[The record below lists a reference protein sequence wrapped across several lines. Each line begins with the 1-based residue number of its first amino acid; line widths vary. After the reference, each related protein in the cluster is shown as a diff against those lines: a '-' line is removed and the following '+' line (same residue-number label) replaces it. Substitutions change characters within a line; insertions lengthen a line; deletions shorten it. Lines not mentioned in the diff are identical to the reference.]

1 MSLANIVAAVFAKHP
16 DRAAIGMRLRR
27 LVNGESGRKTVELE
41 PAYHTLTYSQLWEQ
55 TGYVASS
62 LYHHSQAPLRAGDT
76 VAMLSFTNADYAALD
91 IACIRIG
98 AMTVPLQTG
107 ASLDD
112 LLAILDETQPTLLA
126 SSIEQLDTAI
136 ECLAATPS
144 IRRLMV
150 LDVVEPASAH
160 ISAIESAR
168 VRLHESGNAAEIST
182 FHDNVEVGKVLPYVE
197 LDTRP
202 GCDDE
207 LAMLIYTSGSTGLP
221 KGAMYTQK
229 LAAGMWG
236 GTWSTIFSEHQALT
250 FHYMPMSHV
259 AGHSSLKSTLA
270 RGGTCFFT
278 AQANL
283 STLIEDISL
292 VKPTEL
298 SLVPRVCEML
308 YQKYQGELARHNA
321 VDGDSRAIEILNAM
335 RVEDL
340 GGGVT
345 WASCSSAPIGPELKG
360 FTERLLGIP
369 LHNVYGSTEA
379 GAIWIDNEL
388 LRPPVEDYKLVDVPE
403 LGYYLTDRPH
413 PRGELLLR
421 TSSIVPGYYKRPELL
436 GELFDSSGYYRTG
449 DIVAEQEG
457 GKLHFVDRRKNVVK
471 LSQGEFVTLARLE
484 TLFSGIPDLDS
495 IFVHA
500 NSAWSYP
507 LAVVVPNERVS
518 TRFGGDEK
526 LIRAHLIDAI
536 RDTAKGASLRSFEIP
551 RDIIVASER
560 FTQQNGMLSDHGK
573 PLWPR
578 LRQLYAAQLDELH
591 EKIKYHETAQ
601 LQDVYR
607 LAKQRPAV
615 EVVLQAAGT
624 VLGIP
629 SETID
634 LNMQFRDLGGDS
646 LSAVTLSTL
655 LSEAFGIAVPV
666 DVIISPAY
674 DLRHIAGYVTK
685 KAQTDSVR
693 PTAYEVHGKDVTVF
707 HASDLSLKK
716 FLASELLAQQNS
728 VTSFNPLPKTILLT
742 GATGFLGRFLTLD
755 LLQRVAEEGG
765 KLICIVRAKDTE
777 LALKRL
783 RTAFGDN
790 GSVLSERFTALEK
803 GLEVVAG
810 DISEERLG
818 LDAATW
824 QRLSEEVDSI
834 IHVGA
839 LVNHLLP
846 YERLFDANVNGTAE
860 LIGLALTHHQKPIS
874 FMSSIAVSTLLG
886 EQPVQTLDEDLDIR
900 KWAST
905 VSAEDTYAAG
915 YGLTKWA
922 SEVLLREAHERF
934 GLPVTVYRSSMI
946 LAHSQEAG
954 QLNIPDM
961 FTRLLLSVA
970 ATGLA
975 PRSFY
980 QTDEYGAEK
989 HAHYDGLPVDFSSA
1003 AIVKTGLEQTS
1014 EGYRTFN
1021 LVNHHDD
1028 GVSLD
1033 SFIEWMKKGGVRINM
1048 ISDYSE
1054 WLQRF
1059 EQSLRDLPDVVRA
1072 QSMLPLLHS
1081 LAKPTNVQRG
1091 SSISSTR
1098 LQLALTKGTRLPVV
1112 VPGVDQLLID
1122 RYVSDLQALGLI
1134 PGKRMHADAV
1144 A

>member
-1 MSLANIVAAVFAKHP
+1 
-16 DRAAIGMRLRR
+16 
-27 LVNGESGRKTVELE
+27 
-41 PAYHTLTYSQLWEQ
+41 
-55 TGYVASS
+55 
-62 LYHHSQAPLRAGDT
+62 
-76 VAMLSFTNADYAALD
+76 
-91 IACIRIG
+91 
-98 AMTVPLQTG
+98 
-107 ASLDD
+107 
-112 LLAILDETQPTLLA
+112 
-126 SSIEQLDTAI
+126 
-136 ECLAATPS
+136 
-144 IRRLMV
+144 
-150 LDVVEPASAH
+150 
-160 ISAIESAR
+160 
-168 VRLHESGNAAEIST
+168 
-182 FHDNVEVGKVLPYVE
+182 
-197 LDTRP
+197 
-202 GCDDE
+202 
-207 LAMLIYTSGSTGLP
+207 
-221 KGAMYTQK
+221 
-229 LAAGMWG
+229 
-236 GTWSTIFSEHQALT
+236 
-250 FHYMPMSHV
+250 MSHV

-308 YQKYQGELARHNA
+308 YQKYQGELARHHA
-321 VDGDSRAIEILNAM
+321 VDGDSRSIEILGAM
-335 RVEDL
+335 RAEDT
-340 GGGVT
+340 GGCVT

-413 PRGELLLR
+413 PRGELLLK

-436 GELFDSSGYYRTG
+436 EELFDSSGYYRTG
-449 DIVAEQEG
+449 DIVAEQGG

-500 NSAWSYP
+500 NSTWSYP
-507 LAVVVPNERVS
+507 LAVVVPNERL
-518 TRFGGDEK
+518 TARLAGDEK
-526 LIRAHLIDAI
+526 LIKAHLIEAI
-536 RDTAKGASLRSFEIP
+536 RDTAKGADLRSFEIP
-551 RDIIVASER
+551 RDIILASER

-591 EKIKYHETAQ
+591 AKISYQETAQ

-624 VLGIP
+624 VLGICA
-629 SETID
+629 ETID
-634 LNMQFRDLGGDS
+634 PTMQFRDLGGDS

-655 LSEAFGIAVPV
+655 LSEAFSIAVPV
-666 DVIISPAY
+666 DVVISPAY
-674 DLRHIAGYVTK
+674 DLQHIADYVTK
-685 KAQTDSVR
+685 KAQAGSVR
-693 PTAYEVHGKDVTVF
+693 PTANDVHGKDVTLF
-707 HASDLSLKK
+707 HASDLSLEK
-716 FLASELLAQQNS
+716 FLAPELLVQQDS
-728 VTSFNPLPKTILLT
+728 VAPSSQQPKTILLT
-742 GATGFLGRFLTLD
+742 GGTGFLGRFLTLD
-755 LLQRVAEEGG
+755 LLTRVAQEGG
-765 KLICIVRAKDTE
+765 KLICIVRAKDNE

-783 RTAFGDN
+783 RAVFGDS
-790 GSVLSERFTALEK
+790 GGVLAERFAERMNIV
-803 GLEVVAG
+803 EVIAG
-810 DISEERLG
+810 DIGEERLG
-818 LDAATW
+818 LDVTTW
-824 QRLSEEVDSI
+824 ARLSEEVDSI

-860 LIGLALTHHQKPIS
+860 LIGLALTHRHKPIS

-886 EQPVQTLDEDLDIR
+886 EHPAQPLDEDLDIR
-900 KWAST
+900 KWAAA

-946 LAHSQEAG
+946 LAHSQAAG
-954 QLNIPDM
+954 QLNVPDM

-980 QTDEYGAEK
+980 QADEQGAEQ
-989 HAHYDGLPVDFSSA
+989 HAHYDGLPVDFTAA
-1003 AIVKTGLEQTS
+1003 AIIKTSLGQTA
-1014 EGYRTFN
+1014 GHYRTLH

-1033 SFIEWMKKGGVRINM
+1033 SFIEWMRKGGVQINT
-1048 ISDYSE
+1048 INDYGE
-1054 WLQRF
+1054 WLRRF
-1059 EQSLRDLPDVVRA
+1059 EQSLRDLPEVVKA

-1081 LAKPTNVQRG
+1081 LAQPAKVQRG
-1091 SSISSTR
+1091 SAMSSTR
-1098 LQLALTKGTRLPVV
+1098 LQLALSEGSRLPVE
-1112 VPGVDQLLID
+1112 VPRIDRPLID
-1122 RYVSDLQALGLI
+1122 RYVSDLQALGFIL
-1134 PGKRMHADAV
+1134 GESMHPAAV

>member
-1 MSLANIVAAVFAKHP
+1 MSLATIVAAVFEKYA
-16 DRAAIGMRLRR
+16 DRAAIGMRVRR
-27 LVNGESGRKTVELE
+27 LVAGDSGDMTIELE
-41 PAYHTLTYSQLWEQ
+41 PRYNTLTYSQLWEQ

-62 LYHHSQAPLRAGDT
+62 LYHQCQAPVRAGDA

-107 ASLDD
+107 ASLVD
-112 LLAILDETQPTLLA
+112 LRAILDETRPTLLA
-126 SSIEQLDTAI
+126 TSIEQLDTAI
-136 ECLAATPS
+136 ECIASTPS
-144 IRRLMV
+144 IRRVMV
-150 LDVVEPASAH
+150 LDVADPVSAPL
-160 ISAIESAR
+160 SAMERAR
-168 VRLHESGNAAEIST
+168 ARLREFGNAVEVST
-182 FHDNVEVGKVLPYVE
+182 FSENVEAGKGLPDVE
-197 LDTRP
+197 LDTRH

-236 GTWSTIFSEHQALT
+236 GTWSTIFSGDQALT

-308 YQKYQGELARHNA
+308 YQKYQGELARHSA
-321 VDGDSRAIEILNAM
+321 LEGDSRSLEILEAM
-335 RVEDL
+335 RSRDI
-340 GGGVT
+340 GGCVT

-413 PRGELLLR
+413 PRGELLLK

-436 GELFDSSGYYRTG
+436 GELFDQSGYYRTG

-507 LAVVVPNERVS
+507 LAVVVPNERL
-518 TRFGGDEK
+518 RARIGGDEK
-526 LIRAHLIDAI
+526 LMKAHLIEAI
-536 RDTAKGASLRSFEIP
+536 RDTAKGAGLRSFEIP
-551 RDIIVASER
+551 RDIILASER

-578 LRQLYAAQLDELH
+578 LRQLYAAPLDELH
-591 EKIKYHETAQ
+591 EKIKHHETAQ

-615 EVVLQAAGT
+615 EVVLQAVGT
-624 VLGIP
+624 VLGI
-629 SETID
+629 SAETID

-655 LSEAFGIAVPV
+655 LSEAFNVAVPV

-674 DLRHIAGYVTK
+674 DLRHIADYVTK
-685 KAQTDSVR
+685 KAQAGSVR
-693 PTAYEVHGKDVTVF
+693 PTASDVHGKDVTLF
-707 HASDLSLKK
+707 HASDLSLEK
-716 FLASELLAQQNS
+716 FLASELLVQQDS
-728 VTSFNPLPKTILLT
+728 SASSSPPLKTILLT

-755 LLQRVAEEGG
+755 LLRRVAEEGG
-765 KLICIVRAKDTE
+765 KLICIVRGKDTE

-783 RTAFGDN
+783 RAAFGH
-790 GSVLSERFTALEK
+790 GGGVLAERFAKLEA

-810 DISEERLG
+810 DIGEERLG

-824 QRLSEEVDSI
+824 ERLSEEVDSI

-846 YERLFDANVNGTAE
+846 YESLFDANVNGTAE
-860 LIGLALTHHQKPIS
+860 LIGLALTKRHKPIS

-886 EQPVQTLDEDLDIR
+886 EHPTQTLSEDLDIR
-900 KWAST
+900 EWAST

-975 PRSFY
+975 PGSFY
-980 QTDEYGAEK
+980 HPDEHGVEK

-1003 AIVKTGLEQTS
+1003 AIIKTSLGQAS
-1014 EGYRTFN
+1014 KSYRTFN

-1033 SFIEWMKKGGVRINM
+1033 SFIDWMKKSGVRINT
-1048 ISDYSE
+1048 INDYSE

-1059 EQSLRDLPDVVRA
+1059 EQSLRNLPEALKA
-1072 QSMLPLLHS
+1072 QSVLPLLHS
-1081 LAKPTNVQRG
+1081 LAKPTKVQRG
-1091 SSISSTR
+1091 SPISSIR
-1098 LQLALTKGTRLPVV
+1098 LQSALAEGSGLPVG
-1112 VPGVDQLLID
+1112 VPRIDRLLID
-1122 RYVSDLQALGLI
+1122 RYVSDLRALGFI
-1134 PGKRMHADAV
+1134 PDEKLHAAAV
-1144 A
+1144 V